1 MYSDYSTFIKWWG
14 LHIMCFSNSGHISKC
29 TNSGVFIT
37 LSLQVADVTLL
48 KRPGDTNIILTQT
61 DRETRE

>member
-1 MYSDYSTFIKWWG
+1 
-14 LHIMCFSNSGHISKC
+14 MCFSNSGHISKC

-48 KRPGDTNIILTQT
+48 KRPGDTNTILTDWQGDT
-61 DRETRE
+61 RVDRLRDKLPD